1 MTSLEASGVG
11 LVKPHFDKE
20 LEQFT
25 LCGRTVACNRQMGKE
40 ASLLLLK
47 AELLNTIFGF
57 CLILFYRNI
66 AMEHIQNVSEHF

>member
-25 LCGRTVACNRQMGKE
+25 LCGRTVTCNRQMGNE
-40 ASLLLLK
+40 ASLLVLQ
-47 AELLNTIFGF
+47 ADLLNNIFRF
-57 CLILFYRNI
+57 CYYYF
-66 AMEHIQNVSEHF
+66 VTVT